1 MNSKNNKKVKVILEI
16 VFFVILMVLSVYFQN
31 NSDENNEQ
39 NNISNVTNIPETI
52 YDISNIPAYN
62 GNIYIEINNNIPKF
76 TEEDIN
82 IKEPYYSDLVDNRV
96 GMAMIKTNW
105 EKANEDDEKND
116 YSSIMPSGYVQRTY
130 DKSIVKGGY
139 LYHRSHIIAWK
150 LGGLDNDPR
159 NLMTGTRDFNEDGM
173 RKFEDEIYNYLK
185 NNKQNNVLYRA
196 TPYFEE
202 DNQLA
207 NRNKFRSMVY

>member
-1 MNSKNNKKVKVILEI
+1 MNSKNNKKAKAILGI
-16 VFFVILMVLSVYFQN
+16 VFFAILIVLSVCFQN
-31 NSDENNEQ
+31 NFDENNEQ
-39 NNISNVTNIPETI
+39 NSISNVTNIPETI
-52 YDISNIPAYN
+52 YDISNIPEYN
-62 GNIYIEINNNIPKF
+62 GNIYIEINNNVPKF

-82 IKEPYYSDLVDNRV
+82 ITEPYYSDLVDNRV

-150 LGGLDNDPR
+150 LGGLDDDSR
-159 NLMTGTRDFNEDGM
+159 NLMTGTRDFNEEGM
-173 RKFEDEIYNYLK
+173 KKFEDEIYNYLK
-185 NNKQNNVLYRA
+185 SNKQNNVLYRA
-196 TPYFEE
+196 TPYFEGN
-202 DNQLA
+202 NQLA
-207 NRNKFRSMVY
+207 SRNKFRSMVY